1 MDGGDLWS
9 LFHAVAAYEPVGAII
24 RCPHFER
31 RDERAGLQVVMGQ
44 NRVSENHAL
53 PIDGRLDSEGRVHEF
68 SAPFQRFRIDAG
80 FVGSLRPFRPIIL

>member
-1 MDGGDLWS
+1 
-9 LFHAVAAYEPVGAII
+9 
-24 RCPHFER
+24 
-31 RDERAGLQVVMGQ
+31 
-44 NRVSENHAL
+44 L